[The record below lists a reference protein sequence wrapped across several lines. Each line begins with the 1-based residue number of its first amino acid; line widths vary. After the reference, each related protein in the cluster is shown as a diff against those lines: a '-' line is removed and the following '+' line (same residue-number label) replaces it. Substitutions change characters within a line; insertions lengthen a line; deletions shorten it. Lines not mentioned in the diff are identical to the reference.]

1 MRPLRTYGSSLAPP
15 LVLAALTLLYMAP
28 VFQAP
33 SALYVLDGHDLLNQ
47 QYPLYSFIF
56 DSVREGRGL
65 PLWNPYQFAGQ
76 STVTN
81 PQSTLF
87 YPLAWIMAF
96 VDVGHS
102 VGWLAA
108 LHLWLGGWGMT
119 VFARRLGASRAGAL
133 AGGIVYEFSA
143 LLGAHLD
150 AGHINYILCQAWLP
164 WVAAAYLHSV
174 SGGRRLRPAL
184 WGAVALGLCVL
195 SGYPPLLYFAL
206 LWLAALWIFTV
217 LTAPERSPRTAVRAL
232 QPLLVMLIGG
242 GVLGAVLL
250 LPVEQFALG
259 TVRAERPSLEFSGS
273 YPLTGSQVLTL
284 LIPNLFGQP
293 RPHRRACFGGLQP
306 RNASTVHRRIPPA

>member
-1 MRPLRTYGSSLAPP
+1 MRPFDSRWSPFATP

-28 VFQAP
+28 VLQAP
-33 SALYVLDGHDLLNQ
+33 SAQHVLDGHDLLNQ

-87 YPLAWIMAF
+87 YPLAWLMAL
-96 VDVGHS
+96 VDVGHG

-108 LHLWLGGWGMT
+108 LHLWLGGWGMA

-150 AGHINYILCQAWLP
+150 AGHINFILCQAWLP

-174 SGGRRLRPAL
+174 AG
-184 WGAVALGLCVL
+184 
-195 SGYPPLLYFAL
+195 
-206 LWLAALWIFTV
+206 
-217 LTAPERSPRTAVRAL
+217 
-232 QPLLVMLIGG
+232 
-242 GVLGAVLL
+242 
-250 LPVEQFALG
+250 EQQ
-259 TVRAERPSLEFSGS
+259 VSSL
-273 YPLTGSQVLTL
+273 
-284 LIPNLFGQP
+284 
-293 RPHRRACFGGLQP
+293 PHRRADDMRPSAGEQQVSSLP
-306 RNASTVHRRIPPA
+306 HRRADDKRPSPA